1 MAMRHNKMKV
11 GDLVR
16 YKGLKTCKGLKTWH
30 TGIIVGFDKDNDPI
44 IWENGTD
51 IAAANWRN
59 RVEVISESR

>member
-11 GDLVR
+11 GDLVK
-16 YKGLKTCKGLKTWH
+16 YKGLETWH

>member
-1 MAMRHNKMKV
+1 VKV

-16 YKGLKTCKGLKTWH
+16 YKGLRGWN
-30 TGIIVGFDKDNDPI
+30 TGIIVRFDKDNDPV